1 MDGVFQ
7 IPRCYTIG
15 DPRWAGPCSR
25 CCLSQNEKGKNRKKE
40 ERKKK
45 LFQPARDPVHQLSCV
60 FRVVYNTEHAHPVTR
75 GFGMH
80 VSTVSPEGHGG
91 AF

>member
-1 MDGVFQ
+1 MDGAFQ

-15 DPRWAGPCSR
+15 DPLWAGPCSR
-25 CCLSQNEKGKNRKKE
+25 CCLSKSEKGKNRKKE
-40 ERKKK
+40 ERKKR
-45 LFQPARDPVHQLSCV
+45 LFQPVRDSVHQLSCV
-60 FRVVYNTEHAHPVTR
+60 FGVVYNTEHAHSVTH

-80 VSTVSPEGHGG
+80 VSTVSPEGHGR